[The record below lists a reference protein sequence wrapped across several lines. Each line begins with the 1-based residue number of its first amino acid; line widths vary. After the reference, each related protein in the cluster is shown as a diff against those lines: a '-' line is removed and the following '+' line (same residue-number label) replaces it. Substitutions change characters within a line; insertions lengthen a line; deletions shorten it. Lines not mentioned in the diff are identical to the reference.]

1 MQETSYNAKYL
12 WTVCIVAALGGL
24 LFGYDWVVIGGAK
37 PFFVQYF
44 GLENSPGWIGWA
56 MSSALLGCVLGAV
69 VSGLLSD
76 KFGRKVLL
84 ILAGILFTGSAVGTA
99 LAGTYAGFVV
109 YRIVGGIG
117 IGLAS
122 NLSPVY
128 ISEVS
133 PEQVRGKF
141 VSVYQLA
148 IVFGILAAQVTNWAI
163 SQGMPEGITDA
174 QLLQTWYGQ
183 VGWRWMFGAEALPAF
198 LFFSMMFF
206 MPRSPR
212 WLVKNGKEDDARSIL
227 GSVMG
232 DAYAEFE
239 LRDIRE
245 TVQEEIGEVNF
256 SDLLEPRVLKI
267 VSVGV
272 VLAIIQQWC
281 GSNVIFYYAENVFSS
296 AGYNLSGIM
305 QTIVFTGMVNLVFT
319 VAAMYIVDWLG
330 RRWLMLV
337 GCMGLCIF
345 YSILGTLY
353 HFGVQGVPVL
363 ITVLVALSC
372 YAFSLAPVVWVLL
385 SELFPNRIRG
395 AAMAICVFALWSAN
409 WALTQLFPIM
419 DSSLGIAGSFWIFG
433 GICAAS
439 FIYLLIV
446 LPETKGKTLEEIER
460 ELVG

>member
-1 MQETSYNAKYL
+1 MQETNYNAKYL

-56 MSSALLGCVLGAV
+56 MSSALLGCVLGSV
-69 VSGLLSD
+69 MSGLLSD
-76 KFGRKVLL
+76 KFGRKLLL

-99 LAGTYAGFVV
+99 LAGTYAGFVL
-109 YRIVGGIG
+109 YRILGGIG

-133 PEQVRGKF
+133 PEQVRGRF

-148 IVFGILAAQVTNWAI
+148 IVSGIVAAQVTNWAI

-174 QLLQTWYGQ
+174 QLLQSWYGR
-183 VGWRWMFGAEALPAF
+183 VGWRWMFGAEAIPAF
-198 LFFSMMFF
+198 LFFAMMFF
-206 MPRSPR
+206 MPESPR
-212 WLVKNGKEDDARSIL
+212 WLVKNGKDEDARSIL
-227 GSVMG
+227 GSVVG
-232 DAYAEFE
+232 DEYAEFE

-245 TVQEEIGEVNF
+245 TVQEEIGQVNF

-267 VSVGV
+267 ISVGV
-272 VLAIIQQWC
+272 VLAVIQQWC

-305 QTIVFTGMVNLVFT
+305 QTIVFTGLVNLVFT
-319 VAAMYIVDWLG
+319 VAAMYTVDWLG

-345 YSILGTLY
+345 YTTLGTLY

-395 AAMAICVFALWSAN
+395 AAMAISVFALWTAN

-446 LPETKGKTLEEIER
+446 LPETKGKTLEDIER
-460 ELVG
+460 ELVD